1 MRAIDAFMKKP
12 KKVVFLRDI
21 SVKCYE
27 ISNFEINIMTKK
39 FAIHS
44 WTFSMK
50 IKSTPY
56 AKIDL

>member
-27 ISNFEINIMTKK
+27 ISNFEINMTKK

-44 WTFSMK
+44 WTFSMN
-50 IKSTPY
+50 STPY